1 VGQKWMEENKMRL
14 IDADAI
20 DFSEIKD
27 DFDRARA
34 KIIIM
39 GQPTIKPQD
48 GVVNFSHRLIIA
60 KKFEEWCDECGA
72 TKVPLSMVAFLRLHN
87 LLIVDEC
94 NQYAQRNKD
103 ILQK

>member
-1 VGQKWMEENKMRL
+1 MRL

-20 DFSEIKD
+20 DFSKIKD
-27 DFDRARA
+27 PFDQARA

-39 GQPTIKPQD
+39 GQPTVKQQD
-48 GVVNFSHRLIIA
+48 GAVIFSHRLIIA

-72 TKVPLSMVAFLRLHN
+72 DKVALSMVAFLRLHN

-94 NQYAQRNKD
+94 NKYAEQNKE
-103 ILQK
+103 ILNNGG

>member
-1 VGQKWMEENKMRL
+1 MRL

-20 DFSEIKD
+20 DFSKIKD
-27 DFDRARA
+27 PFDQARA
-34 KIIIM
+34 KIIII
-39 GQPTIKPQD
+39 GQPTVKPQD

-72 TKVPLSMVAFLRLHN
+72 DKDALSMVNFLRLHN

-94 NQYAQRNKD
+94 NQYAEQHKD
-103 ILQK
+103 ILNNGG

>member
-1 VGQKWMEENKMRL
+1 MRL

-20 DFSEIKD
+20 DFSAIKD
-27 DFDRARA
+27 PFDRTRA

-39 GQPTIKPQD
+39 GQPTVKPQN

-72 TKVPLSMVAFLRLHN
+72 DKVALSMVNFLRLHN
-87 LLIVDEC
+87 LLIVDKC
-94 NQYAQRNKD
+94 NQYAEQHKD
-103 ILQK
+103 ILNNGG

>member
-1 VGQKWMEENKMRL
+1 MRL

-72 TKVPLSMVAFLRLHN
+72 AKVPLSMVGFLRLQN

-94 NQYAQRNKD
+94 NEYAKEHKD
-103 ILQK
+103 VLKKGG

>member
-1 VGQKWMEENKMRL
+1 MRL

-48 GVVNFSHRLIIA
+48 GIVNFSHRLIIA
-60 KKFEEWCDECGA
+60 KKFEEWCDECRA
-72 TKVPLSMVAFLRLHN
+72 SKVPLSMVSFLRLHN

-94 NQYAQRNKD
+94 NEYAQQNKD
-103 ILQK
+103 ILKK

>member
-1 VGQKWMEENKMRL
+1 MRL

-20 DFSEIKD
+20 DFSAIKD
-27 DFDRARA
+27 PFDQARA

-39 GQPTIKPQD
+39 GQPTVKPQN
-48 GVVNFSHRLIIA
+48 GIVNFSNRLIIA

-72 TKVPLSMVAFLRLHN
+72 AKDALSMVGFLRLHN

-94 NQYAQRNKD
+94 NKYAEQNKD
-103 ILQK
+103 ILNNGD

>member
-1 VGQKWMEENKMRL
+1 MRL

-27 DFDRARA
+27 PFDQARA

-48 GVVNFSHRLIIA
+48 GIVNFSHRLIIA
-60 KKFEEWCDECGA
+60 KKFEEWCDESGA
-72 TKVPLSMVAFLRLHN
+72 AKVPLSMVGFLRLHN

-94 NQYAQRNKD
+94 NKYAQQNKD
-103 ILQK
+103 ILKK

>member
-1 VGQKWMEENKMRL
+1 MRL

-20 DFSEIKD
+20 DFSELKN
-27 DFDRARA
+27 DFDLARA

-48 GVVNFSHRLIIA
+48 GIVNFSHRLIIA
-60 KKFEEWCDECGA
+60 KKFEEWCDECGVA
-72 TKVPLSMVAFLRLHN
+72 KVPLSMVGFLRLNN

-94 NQYAQRNKD
+94 NEYAQKNKD